1 MSFHKR
7 NDQDPPWDESE
18 QVDRGL
24 RGLTSEVFR
33 QRAPYEDTGPRDAA
47 WLRWAKFLSIL
58 FVLTLLCGFGF
69 VYADG
74 SFLVGAAIGLALGIT
89 YVVRCIMRD
98 MDP

>member
-1 MSFHKR
+1 MPFLNR
-7 NDQDPPWDESE
+7 NDQDRFRDEAQ

-24 RGLTSEVFR
+24 RGLLSEVFR
-33 QRAPYEDTGPRDAA
+33 RRAPYEDAGPRDAA

-69 VYADG
+69 VYANG
-74 SFLVGAAIGLALGIT
+74 SFLVGASIGLVLGIT
-89 YVVRCIMRD
+89 YVARCIMRD